1 MKKLRF
7 NSGAK
12 AIARNA
18 EAAEARGYDM
28 MHLQFCWGYFKD
40 DKGFYLEV
48 PDEERHLLKEEEI
61 ARLEE

>member
-7 NSGAK
+7 EKGSD

-18 EAAEARGYDM
+18 KAAEDKGYDM
-28 MHLQFCWGYFKD
+28 IHAQACWGYFKD

-48 PDEERHLLKEEEI
+48 KEEDYGLLTKEEKES
-61 ARLEE
+61 LE